1 MYTAHQYKHRMRQVE
16 QLYHTVRRHR
26 LALPRLVR
34 EALNRLR
41 PFPTPAAV

>member
-1 MYTAHQYKHRMRQVE
+1 MYTVHQYQYRMRQVE
-16 QLYHTVRRHR
+16 QLYHTVRRQR

-41 PFPTPAAV
+41 PFPMPAAV